1 MTVFEYLKKRGFHPI
16 SESFYIH
23 INEWMDWYGGTVA
36 NFHKYKV
43 YNGCQSVKCRR
54 ATLGI
59 AKKVCEDWA
68 NMLMNERV
76 KITLSDH
83 QTNDFVHMVLE
94 ANNFYEKINAYQE
107 LKCACGTTDYIPYA
121 KNITQDGEQVDGSIG
136 VNYVYAINIIPL
148 SSANGEITECAFTSY
163 QRVGNDTYVYLQI
176 HYLEN
181 GRYIIEN
188 VWLKEKDGQ
197 VSNAV
202 GDNVPEA
209 VKDVVPIVQTNSA
222 ERMFSIDKLS
232 IHNNFDECSAMGVS
246 VFANSLDTIKGID
259 LIYDSYLNEF
269 SLGKKRV
276 MVKGEAAK
284 FENDEPVFDPN
295 DVLFYQLPDGMAD
308 DSFVK
313 EIDMSLS
320 ISERQTGMR
329 DHLGFLS
336 SKCGLGENYY
346 RFDSGALTTAT
357 QVVSDNSTLYRTLKK
372 HEIPLERALKE
383 LIVNIVKLGKDVLKK
398 PLTIPKFH
406 DITIDFD
413 DSIIEDRE
421 TELVNKRLDVSANIL
436 KPEIYLAKKYGV
448 TEEQAKTFMPE

>member
-1 MTVFEYLKKRGFHPI
+1 MKKRGFHPI
-16 SESFYIH
+16 SESFYAH
-23 INEWMDWYGGTVA
+23 IDEWMEWYGGTVA

-76 KITLSDH
+76 KITLSDN
-83 QTNDFVHMVLE
+83 QTNDFVHTVLE

-107 LKCACGTTDYIPYA
+107 LKCACGTTAYIPYV
-121 KNITQDGEQVDGSIG
+121 KNITQDEEQVEGSIG
-136 VNYVYAINIIPL
+136 INYVHAGNIIPL
-148 SSANGEITECAFTSY
+148 SSANGEITECVFKSY
-163 QRVGNDTYVYLQI
+163 QRIGKGDYVYLQI

-209 VKDVVPIVQTNSA
+209 VKDVVPIVRTNSA

-320 ISERQTGMR
+320 ISEHQTGMR

-398 PLTIPKFH
+398 PLTIPKFQ

-421 TELVNKRLDVSANIL
+421 TELANMRLDVSANIL